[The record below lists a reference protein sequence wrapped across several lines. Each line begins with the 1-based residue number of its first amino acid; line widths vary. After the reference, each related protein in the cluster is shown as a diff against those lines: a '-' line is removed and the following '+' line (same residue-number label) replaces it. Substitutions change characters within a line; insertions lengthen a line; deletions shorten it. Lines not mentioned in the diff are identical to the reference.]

1 LTPPSRINAA
11 LRLLASAAMAT
22 TLVACSGAL
31 STPPTTFDLRAPSEV
46 KPARG
51 ARAQLVVAEPSSVQ
65 VLDSDRIVVRPKVG
79 EVSYLSGA
87 QWADRLPK
95 LVQARLIQTFEN
107 AKRIGSV
114 GSPDDKLSA
123 DATLVTE
130 IRTFEIGVADGA
142 VATVEISAKLV
153 SERRDHKPAK
163 RSTRRSKACCAA
175 SSAGLRRGSREHF
188 RVRWIR
194 LTGRKCDHLK
204 KERRLH
210 ESGNRL

>member
-51 ARAQLVVAEPSSVQ
+51 TRAQLVVAEPSAVH

-95 LVQARLIQTFEN
+95 LVQVRLIQTFEN

-130 IRTFEIGVADGA
+130 IRTFEVGVAESA

-153 SERRDHKPAK
+153 SESNGRIIAANLFRASVPA
-163 RSTRRSKACCAA
+163 RGTAGPQA
-175 SSAGLRRGSREHF
+175 SEALDEALQSVLRGIVGWASA
-188 RVRWIR
+188 RV
-194 LTGRKCDHLK
+194 
-204 KERRLH
+204 
-210 ESGNRL
+210 

>member
-11 LRLLASAAMAT
+11 GRLLAVIGMGTS
-22 TLVACSGAL
+22 LVACSGAL

-51 ARAQLVVAEPSSVQ
+51 ARAQLVVAEPSAVQ

-79 EVSYLSGA
+79 EISYLSGA

-107 AKRIGSV
+107 AQRIGSV

-130 IRTFEIGVADGA
+130 IRTFEIGVAEGT

-153 SERRDHKPAK
+153 NESSGRILAANLFRSSVPAK
-163 RSTRRSKACCAA
+163 GTAGPQA
-175 SSAGLRRGSREHF
+175 SEALDEALQSVLRGIVGWASA
-188 RVRWIR
+188 RV
-194 LTGRKCDHLK
+194 
-204 KERRLH
+204 
-210 ESGNRL
+210 